1 MRLDILVSEV
11 FRGGECIPQLVDAGQ
26 KIIVG
31 HISWDGEKIPMVAQ
45 PRKAVPQSGRYF
57 I

>member
-1 MRLDILVSEV
+1 MKFFEEESV
-11 FRGGECIPQLVDAGQ
+11 FPNWFDAGQ